1 MERRKGL
8 EQQSE
13 ELTRIQKEQAE
24 QLRKEQE
31 RLQRLADERK
41 ATDNQLQVRFVVYT
55 KVNIRKGGAGEP
67 NV

>member
-41 ATDNQLQVRFVVYT
+41 ATDNQLQVRFVVC
-55 KVNIRKGGAGEP
+55 KEFKRGNLVSF
-67 NV
+67 

>member
-24 QLRKEQE
+24 QLRKEHE
-31 RLQRLADERK
+31 RLQQLADERK
-41 ATDNQLQVRFVVYT
+41 ATDDQLQVRYVVFT
-55 KVNIRKGGAGEP
+55 SLCIWA
-67 NV
+67 